1 MRAARRVI
9 VLAGVLVMAV
19 LAPLGWN
26 QAGAQTEEN
35 STFTFVKV
43 LCADFGAIPGNHFEP
58 DGLSARPQGTTL
70 GEPIGSQEVSAD
82 EPTPDGCV
90 RAEGWQFLIGGES
103 DMVENPPGRQVS
115 PTPPAGSAT
124 WSATAPTGADGRV
137 TVVLNG
143 NQQALLAQGGL
154 RLSELQQ
161 DGFAFGTLRCGL
173 DNRNG
178 DNAEHMGAG
187 PTTCVAYNVG
197 APVTVTKV
205 VEGTIPQGPF
215 ELTIS
220 CGNNTTSFTLDDGGT
235 TTLWMP
241 YDTDCS
247 LVETN
252 DGGADRVSFAVNGE
266 DATSGGEGEGEETDS
281 VLEFTTPDL
290 DLELNRVAD
299 TNIEVT
305 NTGTSAD
312 VSVTKAGSPAT
323 VAQGAPV
330 SFTITVTNG
339 SGGDAAEGVVLTD
352 DLPAGLT
359 WSLPEPVVDEP
370 EGETPEGEA
379 VGRRS
384 R

>member
-1 MRAARRVI
+1 
-9 VLAGVLVMAV
+9 
-19 LAPLGWN
+19 
-26 QAGAQTEEN
+26 
-35 STFTFVKV
+35 
-43 LCADFGAIPGNHFEP
+43 
-58 DGLSARPQGTTL
+58 
-70 GEPIGSQEVSAD
+70 
-82 EPTPDGCV
+82 
-90 RAEGWQFLIGGES
+90 
-103 DMVENPPGRQVS
+103 
-115 PTPPAGSAT
+115 
-124 WSATAPTGADGRV
+124 
-137 TVVLNG
+137 
-143 NQQALLAQGGL
+143 
-154 RLSELQQ
+154 
-161 DGFAFGTLRCGL
+161 
-173 DNRNG
+173 
-178 DNAEHMGAG
+178 
-187 PTTCVAYNVG
+187 
-197 APVTVTKV
+197 
-205 VEGTIPQGPF
+205 
-215 ELTIS
+215 
-220 CGNNTTSFTLDDGGT
+220 
-235 TTLWMP
+235 MP

-290 DLELNRVAD
+290 DVELNRVAD

-370 EGETPEGEA
+370 DGETPEGEA

-384 R
+384 RLKAKSSRKKSKQWSRRPRARSMRTPCGATSARSSPVGPSR